1 MIVATDKI
9 RFIESVFGSGRL
21 SARGENIAVHCPE
34 CKGVDKDKKKL
45 SIRLDDDLN
54 HCWVCGWSACN
65 LLALLMKHANREDV
79 EKYRRTFLPHANRKK
94 DESSVDA
101 IPMIPRG
108 FKSLYCHFDSN
119 DPDIKSVLRYVI
131 NRGITKR
138 DAAYFLLGVSDDY
151 EYRRRVIIPSYDANG
166 RLNFVTTRAINDV
179 VRPRYVN
186 SKNSKSDI
194 VFNELKIDWSKELV
208 IVEGPFDLMKCPE
221 NSTCLLG
228 SELNESYLLFSRL
241 LEHNTPVILCLDND
255 ARKKMRSIAQKMMS
269 YDLHVKVCQLPE
281 GSDPGSLSKDQM
293 LDIIGR
299 ATTWSREASL
309 IDRIRSI

>member
-1 MIVATDKI
+1 MLAATDKI
-9 RFIESVFGSGRL
+9 KFIESVFGSGRL
-21 SARGENIAVHCPE
+21 SARGENIAVSCPE
-34 CKGVDKDKKKL
+34 CKGIDKGKKKL

-79 EKYRRTFLPHANRKK
+79 ETYRRTFLPHANRKK
-94 DESSVDA
+94 DEGAIDA
-101 IPMIPRG
+101 IPLIPRG

-119 DPDIKSVLRYVI
+119 DPDVKAVIRYVMA
-131 NRGITKR
+131 RGLTKK

-151 EYRRRVIIPSYDANG
+151 EYRRRVIMPSYDFEG

-186 SKNSKSDI
+186 SKNSKSDV
-194 VFNELKIDWSKELV
+194 VFNELKIDWAQELV

-228 SELNESYLLFSRL
+228 SELNESHLLFSRL
-241 LEHNTPVILCLDND
+241 LEHNTPVVLCLDND

-269 YDLHVKVCQLPE
+269 YDLRVKVCQLPE
-281 GSDPGSLSKDQM
+281 GSDPGSLSKGQM
-293 LDIIGR
+293 LDVIRR
-299 ATTWSREASL
+299 ATPWSREASL

>member
-1 MIVATDKI
+1 VIVATDKI